1 MDLTSALLLGA
12 AGIAGGTLASLAGGA
27 GLVTFPSLLAVG
39 LSPVVAS
46 ASNLAALMPGSF
58 LAALTDRS
66 QLPPLNRA
74 FAGLVFASVT
84 GAAVGAALLTVTS
97 TRIFELLVPLL
108 LAFAT
113 ILFAYGD
120 RISAALRARS
130 LARHGREPQ
139 IKVTSIPMLLPVS
152 VYGGYF
158 GAGVGVLLLAVM
170 SLATAGEYRPANAAK
185 NLVTAFN
192 GLVAVFV
199 FAAQGVINWPATLV
213 MMLGAMVGSQIGT
226 RIARYA
232 PREVMRWVVII
243 IGLLLTATYVWRY
256 WL

>member
-1 MDLTSALLLGA
+1 MDLISASLLCA
-12 AGIAGGTLASLAGGA
+12 AGVAGGTLAALAGGA

-39 LSPVVAS
+39 LPPVVAS

-58 LAALTDRS
+58 LAAFTDRT

-74 FAGLVFASVT
+74 FAGLVVASVA
-84 GAAVGAALLTVTS
+84 GSALGALLLTMTS
-97 TRIFELLVPLL
+97 TRVFEILIPILLG
-108 LAFAT
+108 FAT
-113 ILFAYGD
+113 ILFAFGD
-120 RISAALRARS
+120 QISAAIRARS

-158 GAGVGVLLLAVM
+158 GAGVGVLMLAVM

-192 GLVAVFV
+192 GLVAIFV
-199 FAAQGVINWPATLV
+199 FAAQGVISWPATLV
-213 MMLGAMVGSQIGT
+213 MMVGALVGSQIGT
-226 RIARYA
+226 HIARYA
-232 PREVMRWVVII
+232 PREVMRWVVIV
-243 IGLLLTATYVWRY
+243 IGVLLTATYTWRY
-256 WL
+256 WF